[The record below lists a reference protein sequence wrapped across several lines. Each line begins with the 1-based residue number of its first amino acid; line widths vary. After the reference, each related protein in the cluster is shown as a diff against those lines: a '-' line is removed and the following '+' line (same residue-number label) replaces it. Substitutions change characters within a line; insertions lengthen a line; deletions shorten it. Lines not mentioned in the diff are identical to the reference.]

1 MNKVVATN
9 RIFPETRDL
18 LSRQAQVI
26 SSPSET
32 PLDRQQ
38 TLAAARDADGLMVFM
53 PDLIDAEFLAAC
65 PQLRVIGAALKGYDN
80 IDIEAATQA
89 GIWVTIV
96 PDLLTAPT
104 AELAIGLMLALGRQL
119 VTADQTMRTEH
130 FEGWRPRFYGAG
142 LAGTVVGLIGFGAV
156 GQAIAARLQGFD
168 CKVLAYD
175 PALSSASASS
185 SLVSSSIAHSA
196 PLDNLLQQSD
206 WLVLALPL
214 TPATYH
220 LIDAQAL
227 AQMKPGSR
235 LINPARGSLVDE
247 EAVADALESGHLAGY
262 AADVFACEDWA
273 RADRPLTI
281 PPRLIALGSQTVLT
295 PHLGSAV
302 VEARRAIEQ
311 AAAESILAVL
321 ANQDPPRAV
330 NRPMVRRR

>member
-18 LSRQAQVI
+18 LARQAQVI
-26 SSPSET
+26 SSQSET
-32 PLDRQQ
+32 PLDRHQ

-119 VTADQTMRTEH
+119 VIADQTMRTEH
-130 FEGWRPRFYGAG
+130 FEGWRPRFYGTG

-175 PALSSASASS
+175 PALSSASAP
-185 SLVSSSIAHSA
+185 SSIAHSA
-196 PLDNLLQQSD
+196 PLDSVLQQSD

-295 PHLGSAV
+295 PHVGSAV
-302 VEARRAIEQ
+302 VEARRAIER

-330 NRPMVRRR
+330 NRPLVRRR